1 MKKGSKILGRIISY
15 GIIALSVYILVGVMV
30 QKDEFY
36 IFGYRPVL
44 VLSGS
49 MEPYME
55 TNSIAI
61 VQKTID
67 IKEGDVV
74 MFRIDEDTRVCHRA
88 VDIDAKGN
96 ITTKGDNNEVADFD
110 KVSEDM
116 VEGKVVARL
125 NFLSGLISKFR

>member
-1 MKKGSKILGRIISY
+1 MKKFSKILGKIFSY
-15 GIIALSVYILVGVMV
+15 SIIALSVYMLLGVAI

-36 IFGYRPVL
+36 VFGYRPVL

-55 TNSIAI
+55 TNSVAI
-61 VQKTID
+61 VKKTKD
-67 IKEGDVV
+67 IQEGDVV

-110 KVSEDM
+110 TVTKNM
-116 VEGKVVARL
+116 VEGKVVARM
-125 NFLSGLISKFR
+125 NFLSGLIGKFR

>member
-61 VQKTID
+61 VQKTKG
-67 IKEGDVV
+67 IKEDDVV
-74 MFRIDEDTRVCHRA
+74 MFRINEDTKVCHRA
-88 VDIDAKGN
+88 VTIDAEGN
-96 ITTKGDNNEVADFD
+96 ITTKGDNNEKADD
-110 KVSEDM
+110 DTLIKVYHLFHET
-116 VEGKVVARL
+116 VNLAT
-125 NFLSGLISKFR
+125 SGNSPHH

>member
-49 MEPYME
+49 KEPYME

-61 VQKTID
+61 VQKKKD
-67 IKEGDVV
+67 IK
-74 MFRIDEDTRVCHRA
+74 
-88 VDIDAKGN
+88 
-96 ITTKGDNNEVADFD
+96 
-110 KVSEDM
+110 
-116 VEGKVVARL
+116 
-125 NFLSGLISKFR
+125 